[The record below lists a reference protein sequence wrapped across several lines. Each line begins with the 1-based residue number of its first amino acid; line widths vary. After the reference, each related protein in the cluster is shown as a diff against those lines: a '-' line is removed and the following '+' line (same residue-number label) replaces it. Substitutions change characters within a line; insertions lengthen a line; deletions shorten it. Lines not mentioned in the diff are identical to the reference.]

1 MLRKNIP
8 LILML
13 VAGAVACIITFFN
26 DFTILQKMLWTLVV
40 LVVFYVLGCILKAAL
55 DSFDRQNQKTNAE
68 KGEVIEKDS
77 DETDN
82 K

>member
-13 VAGAVACIITFFN
+13 VAGAVTCIITFFN
-26 DFTILQKMLWTLVV
+26 GFTILQKMLWTLGV
-40 LVVFYVLGCILKAAL
+40 LVVFYVLGCILKTAL
-55 DSFDRQNQKTNAE
+55 DTFDKQNEKANAE

>member
-26 DFTILQKMLWTLVV
+26 NFTILQKMLWTLVV
-40 LVVFYVLGCILKAAL
+40 LVVFYGLGCILKAAL
-55 DSFDRQNQKTNAE
+55 DSFDKQNQIANGE

-82 K
+82 